1 MRIGEITQS
10 NTLYELEKWAKRNVP
25 LLEDGSMDA
34 ERLSQTL
41 LQKAINKF
49 KKQPEPSEEKTQ
61 DMKQYMSKLED
72 KLGNEEKVKTST
84 LKKFFGFFRA
94 HPRMIGLGVMI
105 LMLLSPMLPS
115 IAIIG
120 LSLEKILSMVLAG
133 LYAMDIASPGVK
145 TSIEL

>member
-41 LQKAINKF
+41 LQKAVNKF
-49 KKQPEPSEEKTQ
+49 KKQPEPSEQKTE
-61 DMKQYMSKLED
+61 DMEAYMSKLED
-72 KLGNEEKVKTST
+72 RLGTEKVKTST

-115 IAIIG
+115 IAVVG
-120 LSLEKILSMVLAG
+120 LSLEKILSMILAG

>member
-1 MRIGEITQS
+1 
-10 NTLYELEKWAKRNVP
+10 
-25 LLEDGSMDA
+25 MDA

-41 LQKAINKF
+41 LQKAVNKF
-49 KKQPEPSEEKTQ
+49 KKQPEPTEERTK
-61 DMKQYMSKLED
+61 DMEDYMSKLED
-72 KLGNEEKVKTST
+72 KLGGEEKVKTPT

-115 IAIIG
+115 IAVVG